1 MKTQK
6 IRNLSKGFTLI
17 EVLIVVIILA
27 VLAALIVPK
36 LLGASENAYI
46 AEATQQLGAMQ
57 KAQNVWM
64 DMINVANDNTLQVTG
79 QAVGVCGA
87 GAATPC
93 ANEATWAAL
102 GLQAPVP
109 GRAHFSYACTATQCT
124 ATRVDAANARVNG
137 NTIIFDYQPAV
148 HGYVAGAVA
157 GQCGGPGA
165 AGNVPYAF
173 ISVEAGC
180 RAG

>member
-1 MKTQK
+1 MKMKTQK

-46 AEATQQLGAMQ
+46 AEATQQLGALQ

-64 DMINVANDNTLQVTG
+64 DMTNVANGNALQITG
-79 QAVGVCGA
+79 QVVGACGA
-87 GAATPC
+87 GVVPACVSEP
-93 ANEATWAAL
+93 TWAAL
-102 GLQAPVP
+102 GLQSPVP
-109 GRAHFSYACTATQCT
+109 GRTHFSYACTNIQCT
-124 ATRVDAANARVNG
+124 ATRVDAANDRVNG

-148 HGYVAGAVA
+148 HGYVVGLVA
-157 GQCGGPGA
+157 GQCGGTGT
-165 AGNVPYAF
+165 VPYAF